1 MHSQLR
7 WLKRICVVL
16 SLLLSIWAGAGFCVS
31 KAETGAR
38 FFINQRLTGQAGTLE
53 LSFLPDLTGEYVLAS
68 FSSGTVEA
76 EVSQAGKTVAAGAL
90 PLTVRLNAEVEAELH
105 LTASAAFTF
114 EIMRSSLGRSAFNPL
129 DLSAEHTNR
138 SLTRARDVHWFRFTA
153 KAAGAHLFKTVRS
166 VNGGVKAHL
175 TVFDENGAVLADTVC
190 AEDSEG
196 AFVDL
201 AKGESCLLRVAAD
214 GESTGKYSLIA
225 RAVTEE
231 MPAELSLSQDAHE
244 LQTGQWQR
252 LKLEAD
258 VEPGLLLWS
267 SNDETV
273 ATVSGEGVVAAVGE
287 GTCEIT
293 CLGANGASAT
303 ASITVSRAFVRGVQ
317 FESDTLSIARGDST
331 YLSWS
336 VLPSYAANRGVS
348 FSSSDESVVTV
359 RSNGYLR
366 AISEGEA
373 TITITTDEGG
383 FQARLQVTVH
393 KPDPVYRALLVG
405 IANYVEDGRSRQ
417 GAVNTT
423 QGVSDALTQTR
434 YGTTR
439 YLTDMRLD
447 LTAAE
452 LFEAIDEV
460 LGAGSETDIA
470 LLYINCH
477 GGVTS
482 GVPWIDMQDGV
493 RIPARQLENALR
505 RVPGRVVLILD
516 CCNSGAFIGKADAA
530 DSFVR
535 GVVNAFSTSEKVN
548 VFGTSKYKV
557 LVSSSYD
564 QKSYRIAS
572 GTSATESTVSTVFA
586 RAFTEALGWDLMKD
600 KTISLRADLNNNRQI
615 TLNEA
620 FLYTRKRCMF
630 YLTNATGMRGRQA
643 VQVWPEG
650 DSFLLAGSR

>member
-1 MHSQLR
+1 MRPQSR
-7 WLKRICVVL
+7 WLKRICIML
-16 SLLLSIWAGAGFCVS
+16 GLLLSLWAGAGFCVS
-31 KAETGAR
+31 EAASGAE
-38 FFINQRLTGQAGTLE
+38 FFINQRLSAGAGE
-53 LSFLPDLTGEYVLAS
+53 MCLSFLPDLTGDYVLAS
-68 FSSGTVEA
+68 FSEGTVEA
-76 EVSQAGKTVAAGAL
+76 EVRQGEATVASGAL
-90 PLTVRLNAEVEAELH
+90 PLTVRLNAEVETEVLLKA
-105 LTASAAFTF
+105 TDAFTF
-114 EIMRSSLGRSAFNPL
+114 EIMRASLGRSAFNPL
-129 DLSAEHTNR
+129 AISAERTNR
-138 SLTRARDVHWFRFTA
+138 SLTRARDVHWFQFTA
-153 KAAGAHLFKTVRS
+153 ESAGTYLFKTVRG
-166 VNGGVKAHL
+166 VNGGVNARL
-175 TVFDENGAVLADTVC
+175 NVFDENGALLAETVR

-196 AFVDL
+196 AFVTL
-201 AKGESCLLRVAAD
+201 SKGDTCLLRVAAD
-214 GESTGKYSLIA
+214 GESTGKYSLLA
-225 RAVTEE
+225 HLVSEDA
-231 MPAELSLSQDAHE
+231 PAALSPAQTSYA

-252 LKLEAD
+252 LTPQAD
-258 VEPGLLLWS
+258 ADPELFLWAS
-267 SNDETV
+267 SDETV
-273 ATVSGEGVVAAVGE
+273 ATVSGEGMAAAMGE
-287 GTCEIT
+287 GACKIT
-293 CLGANGASAT
+293 CLASNGASVT
-303 ASITVSRAFVRGVQ
+303 FSITVSRAFVRGVA
-317 FESDTLSIARGDST
+317 FDSDTLAIACGDST

-336 VLPSYAANRGVS
+336 VLPSYAANQGVQLE
-348 FSSSDESVVTV
+348 SSDESVAAVQP
-359 RSNGYLR
+359 NGYLQ

-383 FQARLQVTVH
+383 FQARLLVTVH

-434 YGTTR
+434 YSATR

-452 LFEAIDEV
+452 LLTAIDEV
-460 LGAGSETDIA
+460 LGAASEADIS

-477 GGVTS
+477 GGVTA
-482 GVPWIDMQDGV
+482 GIPWIEMQDGV
-493 RIPARQLENALR
+493 RIPARQLEGALR

-516 CCNSGAFIGKADAA
+516 CCNSGAFIGKADTP

-535 GVVNAFSTSEKVN
+535 GVVNTFSSGGRLNAFAS
-548 VFGTSKYKV
+548 SKYKV

-600 KTISLRADLNNNRQI
+600 KTISIRGDLDNNRQI

-620 FLYTRKRCMF
+620 FLYARKRCMY
-630 YLTNATGMRGRQA
+630 YLTNAAGMRGRQA

-650 DSFLLAGSR
+650 DTFLLAG